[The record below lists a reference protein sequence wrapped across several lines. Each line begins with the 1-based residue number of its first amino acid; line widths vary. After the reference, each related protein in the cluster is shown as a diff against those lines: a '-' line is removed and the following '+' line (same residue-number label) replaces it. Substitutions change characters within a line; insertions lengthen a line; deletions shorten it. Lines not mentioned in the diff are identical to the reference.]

1 MFDGRECDKQIDYF
15 RAIRAGTDCIEAEY
29 CMSLCFNG
37 KTLTYLSRYFLLPF
51 VCVENASRNLTSQ
64 YNFQG

>member
-1 MFDGRECDKQIDYF
+1 MINRSTTSELLEPGQN
-15 RAIRAGTDCIEAEY
+15 CIEAEY

-51 VCVENASRNLTSQ
+51 VCVENAIRNLTS
-64 YNFQG
+64 